1 MEYQITLP
9 KTQAPVTLQELLT
22 EQWLLPKKM
31 RHLLRMQKGVTVN
44 HMPATFQQTVKAGD
58 KLTFTL
64 QETDYPYQT
73 LALGDPRQVAVLYE
87 DEQIIVVNKPA
98 GIKTHPN
105 EPEETAA
112 MSNHLA
118 AYLAPQGQRPY
129 VVHRLDTDTSGAL
142 LFAKSPLILPLLG
155 RLLEEKQIAR
165 RYQAVVAGNLSHNQT
180 ITKKIGRSR
189 HDRKKR
195 IIDEARGQY
204 AVTHVEVASHTA
216 KESRIYCRLET
227 GRTHQIRVHLAA
239 IGHPILGDPLYNPQ
253 DKKTPRLML
262 HADQMRLRH
271 PFTDETLIIEALPGL
286 W

>member
-9 KTQAPVTLQELLT
+9 KTQVPITLQELLT

-64 QETDYPYQT
+64 QEADYPYQT
-73 LALGDPRQVAVLYE
+73 LALGEPRQVAVLYE
-87 DEQIIVVNKPA
+87 DEQLIVVNKPA
-98 GIKTHPN
+98 GLKTHPN
-105 EPEETAA
+105 EPGETATMA
-112 MSNHLA
+112 NHLA

-195 IIDEARGQY
+195 IIDESRGQY

>member
-1 MEYQITLP
+1 M
-9 KTQAPVTLQELLT
+9 A
-22 EQWLLPKKM
+22 
-31 RHLLRMQKGVTVN
+31 
-44 HMPATFQQTVKAGD
+44 
-58 KLTFTL
+58 
-64 QETDYPYQT
+64 
-73 LALGDPRQVAVLYE
+73 
-87 DEQIIVVNKPA
+87 
-98 GIKTHPN
+98 
-105 EPEETAA
+105 
-112 MSNHLA
+112 NHLA

-129 VVHRLDTDTSGAL
+129 VVHRLDTATSGAL

-165 RYQAVVAGNLSHNQT
+165 RYQAVVAGNLSHNRT
-180 ITKKIGRSR
+180 IMKKIGRSR